1 MRFST
6 IILGLTATMAAATPV
21 TMEPYKAGA
30 NVDPAFAKFVEEWYR
45 ISEDKAATTTFSDF
59 FAPGGQLILAGQA
72 FNTPESIVAV
82 KQNLLPPNGN
92 KAWWHLIQGSTLV
105 ADDTKT
111 QTVSAKIIIQTTYTP
126 GNCSQ
131 AHGAN
136 RVDSISGNAAFTVAK
151 DASGKPN
158 WVPHTA
164 GLQVYNL
171 TVNTV
176 NTPTDEPCQ
185 KA

>member
-1 MRFST
+1 MRFSSVT
-6 IILGLTATMAAATPV
+6 FGLAATIAVASPV
-21 TMEPYKAGA
+21 TMDPYKAGD

-59 FAPGGQLILAGQA
+59 FAPGGQLIVAGSV
-72 FNTPESIVAV
+72 FDTPEKIVAV

-111 QTVSAKIIIQTTYTP
+111 QTVSAKIIIQTIYTP

-131 AHGAN
+131 AH
-136 RVDSISGNAAFTVAK
+136 GNAAFTVAK

-158 WVPHTA
+158 WVPHTG
-164 GLQVYNL
+164 GLKVYNL
-171 TVNTV
+171 AVNTV
-176 NTPTDEPCQ
+176 QSPTDEPCS